1 MLTLSNLIALLIRI
15 RNENT
20 NDVVRK
26 IVQKSFLMTLEIAAL
41 TAVSKKHV
49 STKHN
54 HFLGYNIL

>member
-54 HFLGYNIL
+54 HF